1 MQLSLVQLRFRIQPL
16 SQLQLPA
23 FNKGNSLRGGFG
35 QAFRRLVCVD
45 LRLDCAACDLRFSCP
60 YTAVFNPFLPPD
72 ATQFTGNQNIPRP
85 FVVKP
90 PLSTQTNFAAG
101 EELVFDVTVAGSATE
116 YLPYFIVALRE
127 LGASGFGLNRARVR
141 LARVEQI
148 DTDGS
153 ASTVFDDTSNLVRPR
168 PPLSLGLTGVGGH
181 CHTLTLNFLT
191 PTTLKAG
198 STADQSGQIVRRPQ
212 FHHVLK
218 RLRDRI
224 NALSTFYGEGPLD
237 LDFKAVGEAAEH
249 VHTIADETRWVER
262 SRYSRRRDTPHDLS
276 GFVGRLTVAGE
287 LAPFM
292 PLLRAGE
299 LLHVGKNAVFGNG
312 WFVIEE
318 AGAMSDEP

>member
-1 MQLSLVQLRFRIQPL
+1 MYLRFFQLRFHLQPL
-16 SQLQLPA
+16 AALVLPT

-45 LRLDCAACDLRFSCP
+45 MRLDCAACDLRFSCP

-72 ATQFTGNQNIPRP
+72 AEQFTGNQNIPRP

-90 PLSTQTNFAAG
+90 PLSTQTTYAAG
-101 EELVFDVTVAGSATE
+101 EELVFDMTVAGSAVD

-127 LGASGFGLNRARVR
+127 LGASGFGLNRARAR

-148 DTDGS
+148 DADGS
-153 ASTVFDDTSNLVRPR
+153 ASPVFDHESNTVRPR
-168 PPLSLGLTGVGGH
+168 PPRSLDLSAAAES
-181 CHTLTLNFLT
+181 CETLTLNFLT

-198 STADQSGQIVRRPQ
+198 STADRAGQIIRRPQ

-224 NALSTFYGEGPLD
+224 SALSTFYGAGPLD
-237 LDFKAVGEAAEH
+237 IDFKTLGEAAEK
-249 VHTIADETRWVER
+249 VSTVGDQTRWTER
-262 SRYSRRRDTPHDLS
+262 SRYSRRRETPHDLS
-276 GFVGRLTVAGE
+276 GFTGRLTVAGD
-287 LAPFM
+287 LGPFL

-312 WFVIEE
+312 WFTIESAPPAE
-318 AGAMSDEP
+318 D